1 MVEEM
6 DDKSMYLSSM
16 VFHTVS
22 WTRDSKESN
31 ITSIV
36 HKLVQD
42 ELAQSTNNVEVIPQV
57 DGIVDEEGS
66 DEDVEEKEGKS
77 KSEEAK
83 EIIDDEKE
91 NLKEFQSKVS
101 CDGISNNSADHEME
115 NDNSND
121 GAGESGMS
129 TDEEIVLKQP
139 GLVGYAD
146 TGDDSDTVNED
157 ADIESIG
164 GDHSSK
170 INDTDVEEPAAVEKS
185 SLDGITEK
193 PDTAELNEEGNTQVN
208 DVGPESENNCNS

>member
-91 NLKEFQSKVS
+91 NLEEPQSKVS
-101 CDGISNNSADHEME
+101 CYGISNSEMQIWWRFRRR
-115 NDNSND
+115 SHTPPP
-121 GAGESGMS
+121 APPSGS
-129 TDEEIVLKQP
+129 
-139 GLVGYAD
+139 GCA
-146 TGDDSDTVNED
+146 
-157 ADIESIG
+157 
-164 GDHSSK
+164 
-170 INDTDVEEPAAVEKS
+170 
-185 SLDGITEK
+185 
-193 PDTAELNEEGNTQVN
+193 
-208 DVGPESENNCNS
+208 